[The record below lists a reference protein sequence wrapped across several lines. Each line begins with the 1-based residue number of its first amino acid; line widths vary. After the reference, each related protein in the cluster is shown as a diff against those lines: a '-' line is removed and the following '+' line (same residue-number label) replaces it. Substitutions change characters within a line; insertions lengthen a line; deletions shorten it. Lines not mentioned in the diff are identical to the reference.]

1 MKQEKVTK
9 DTLKKKGKMIKKCFF
24 FLLFYFVYKIMDN
37 LDEATRLVTEGKTKV
52 NKLHTCL
59 IYD

>member
-1 MKQEKVTK
+1 
-9 DTLKKKGKMIKKCFF
+9 MIKKCF
-24 FLLFYFVYKIMDN
+24 FLLFYFVYKIMNN
-37 LDEATRLVTEGKTKV
+37 LDEAIRLVTEGKTKV